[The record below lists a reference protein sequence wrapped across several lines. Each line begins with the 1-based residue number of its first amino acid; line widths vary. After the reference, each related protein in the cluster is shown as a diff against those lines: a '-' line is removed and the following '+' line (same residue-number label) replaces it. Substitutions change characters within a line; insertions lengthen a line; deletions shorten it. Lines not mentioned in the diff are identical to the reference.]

1 MFDLKYLKYL
11 GNEAQTK
18 WRDLALANLL
28 LEVNIL
34 SILSVYKHVNHNHL
48 NLGIYNILSLLQIWI
63 CESADE
69 RAGIELGF

>member
-1 MFDLKYLKYL
+1 MFDLKYLEYL
-11 GNEAQTK
+11 GNKAQTK

-34 SILSVYKHVNHNHL
+34 SILNVYKHVNHNHL

>member
-1 MFDLKYLKYL
+1 MEDLVV
-11 GNEAQTK
+11 
-18 WRDLALANLL
+18 ANLL

-34 SILSVYKHVNHNHL
+34 SILNVYKHVNHNHL

>member
-1 MFDLKYLKYL
+1 M
-11 GNEAQTK
+11 E
-18 WRDLALANLL
+18 DLALANLL

-34 SILSVYKHVNHNHL
+34 SILNVYKYVNHNHF

>member
-1 MFDLKYLKYL
+1 M
-11 GNEAQTK
+11 E
-18 WRDLALANLL
+18 DLALANLW

-34 SILSVYKHVNHNHL
+34 SIPNVYKHVNHNHL